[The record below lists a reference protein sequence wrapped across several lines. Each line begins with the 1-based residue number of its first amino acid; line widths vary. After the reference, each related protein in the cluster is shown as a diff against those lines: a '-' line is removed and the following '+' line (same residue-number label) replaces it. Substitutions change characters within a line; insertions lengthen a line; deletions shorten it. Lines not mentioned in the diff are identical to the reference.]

1 MQFPVQ
7 SGNDQAITE
16 ALNYLLSG
24 PGGLGQNF
32 AGFSAFTKLG
42 ATQTYL
48 TGNFRIPFTQL
59 GLANLYVPGIGVSNA
74 EQLDDRTIK
83 YTFSSPQASPPF
95 SLGNGLVITGIT
107 PSTYNS
113 EDLRAAGN
121 SINQIGVINCTT
133 TYVIVRTVGAI
144 TSPLGTYS
152 SGGSITFYVAANY
165 VDSDYISTDCN
176 GRVTVTGATDR
187 VFISGQLN
195 QSINY
200 NVISGPSDFR
210 VWVAINRYVGS
221 TNSNPTNP
229 DYIFERQ
236 ATVALKIYTYPA
248 LTGTGTID
256 LETIFSAVID
266 QPNKGYYWYILELV
280 LEYPDTGGVEVQ
292 VTDDVFGQRSLS
304 AQVVKQ

>member
-42 ATQTYL
+42 ATATYL
-48 TGNFRIPFTQL
+48 TGNFRIPFSQL
-59 GLANLYVPGIGVSNA
+59 GLARLYVPGIAITNA

-83 YTFSSPQASPPF
+83 YSFATQASPPF
-95 SLGNGLVITGIT
+95 SLGNGLTITGIT

-113 EDLRAAGN
+113 LSLRDAGS

-133 TYVIVRTVGAI
+133 SYVIVRTVGAI
-144 TSPLGTYS
+144 ATPLGAYV
-152 SGGSITFYVAANY
+152 SGGTASYYVAANY
-165 VDSDYISTDCN
+165 DDSDYISTDCN
-176 GRVTVTGATDR
+176 GRVSVTGATDR
-187 VFISGQLN
+187 VFISSQLN
-195 QSINY
+195 QTIHY
-200 NVISGPSDFR
+200 DVVSGPSDFR
-210 VWVAINRYVGS
+210 VWVAVNRYVGN

-229 DYIFERQ
+229 DFVFERQ
-236 ATVALKIYTYPA
+236 ATVALKIYNYSA
-248 LTGTGTID
+248 LSGIGTID

-266 QPNKGYYWYILELV
+266 QPNKGYYWYILEV
-280 LEYPDTGGVEVQ
+280 IFEYPNTGGVEVQ